1 VATLALT
8 RRALRDIEEIEAFS
22 IEQWGKRTANE
33 YLNSIELALDRLRKN
48 PDLLKSKEDIS
59 ERFKFYRLKRHLLI
73 CTQREQRIYVL
84 AVRHGAMDLPT
95 RVAELEPTLI
105 EEAEMLHQTFLK
117 RKSKRR

>member
-1 VATLALT
+1 MATLALT

-84 AVRHGAMDLPT
+84 AV
-95 RVAELEPTLI
+95 
-105 EEAEMLHQTFLK
+105 
-117 RKSKRR
+117 